1 MALTDTG
8 IKALKAKE
16 KLYRLLDK
24 DGLYIQVSPKGL
36 KNWYSRFE
44 LNLDGVKKSDSMTL
58 GKYGNASNLIGLK
71 AARDMQRNVLA
82 LASRGLNPKEF
93 KSQLHELDIFKAIED
108 AKADKEQAEELRLN
122 ELASKMTFTDL
133 FELWHRHNLD
143 SWQFSTSS
151 DIRERIENHLLPS
164 LGALPLEAIK
174 PMDLINALKLVEQG
188 GRIETTRRV
197 KQYANRIFKF
207 GIGFGHCEV
216 NPVANLSGDIFLK
229 ADKQNYAHTTD
240 PKILAQILKAIE
252 NYAGDIST
260 IKALELAPMVFL
272 RSKEIAGIRWDEID
286 LEAKL
291 IAIPAERMKKKR
303 AHLVP
308 LSSQAIV
315 IIEYMKPISGD
326 CAFLFPSTRTKS
338 RPLGEQ
344 TLNPALHRLGFKGV
358 QTFHGFRHTA
368 STMLNEMGY
377 MGDIIEKQLSH
388 EESNKVRGAYNKAQY
403 MPQRAVMMQEWANYL
418 DGLKHSDNVIPF
430 QKLNS

>member
-1 MALTDTG
+1 MLTDTQ
-8 IKALKAKE
+8 IKKLKPKE
-16 KLYRLLDK
+16 KAYQIADANSLV
-24 DGLYIQVSPKGL
+24 IEISPKG
-36 KNWYSRFE
+36 KKVFKYRYRF
-44 LNLDGVKKSDSMTL
+44 N
-58 GKYGNASNLIGLK
+58 GKAQSFRIGEYPIIGLAK
-71 AARDMQRNVLA
+71 AREMRD
-82 LASRGLNPKEF
+82 
-93 KSQLHELDIFKAIED
+93 D
-108 AKADKEQAEELRLN
+108 AKTILVQGVDPNQHSQSIKIEQQLLSVIAEQ
-122 ELASKMTFTDL
+122 MTFKEL
-133 FELWHRHNLD
+133 FELWHKQNLA
-143 SWQFSTSS
+143 SWQLSTSD

-174 PMDLINALKLVEQG
+174 PMDLIKALMVVEQG
-188 GRIETTRRV
+188 GRVETTRRV

-216 NPVANLSGDIFLK
+216 NPVANLPDDIFLK

-240 PKILAQILKAIE
+240 PKVLAQILKAIE

-260 IKALELAPMVFL
+260 IKALELAPMIFL

-286 LEAKL
+286 LETKL
-291 IAIPAERMKKKR
+291 IAIPPERMKKKR

-308 LSSQAIV
+308 LSSQAIE

-326 CAFLFPSTRTKS
+326 CDFLFPSTRTKS

-344 TLNPALHRLGFKGV
+344 TLNPALHRLGFKGI

-377 MGDIIEKQLSH
+377 MGDVVEKQLSH

-403 MPQRAVMMQEWANYL
+403 LTQRKVMMQGWSDYL
-418 DGLKHSDNVIPF
+418 NGLKTGG
-430 QKLNS
+430 